1 MPAFNM
7 PATQRNRLALA
18 VIASLAAGF
27 AMPALAQEAT
37 QAPEGEAPAA
47 AQPAKKAVELDQL
60 VVTGTR
66 VQGRS
71 PTQSLSPIDVFRP
84 ANLERQASADFTDQ
98 LAVVAPSFNT
108 QRFPIADG
116 TAFIRP
122 ANLRN
127 LPPDQTLVLINGKRR
142 HRSALVNLQAE
153 PFGTVNQGSQAVDYG
168 LIPSAAI
175 SRVEVLRDG
184 SSAQYGSDA
193 IAGVV
198 NILLN
203 DNAEGVRV
211 DAQYG
216 STFKGDGDKWR
227 TSFNLG
233 LPLTEQGFL
242 NLTAEYFESDFT
254 SRGIPQANA
263 ALVGAAVGRDQVPFD
278 GLGQRWGDPNG
289 KGIRSFVNAE
299 IPLSENVSL
308 YGFGSYADSKYD
320 SSFFY
325 RSPVGVPGVAPR
337 GTLMVDANGDGLP
350 DAVDQALVNS
360 IIAQGLN
367 PADYLTASAT
377 SPSGWVALN
386 PIYTQFPGGYSPTIA
401 ADLMDYEGVFGA
413 KGKFGNGLNWDL
425 SLRQG
430 ENRVYYQLRDSI
442 NPSLGRISPTVFEPG
457 ILTQLERGANADF
470 SFAWENSV
478 FASPINVA
486 FGGEWREETYKVGQ
500 GDFPS
505 WQIGPTAALFGFGS
519 DGFQGDAPDAS
530 GEFSQFSRAAYVDL
544 EADVVERLTVGL
556 AGRFEDSSAFD
567 STFDWKLSGRFQAT
581 DAFAVRAT
589 INTGFRAPT
598 PGQINTL
605 DVTTTADANGNLI
618 PQGTFPVNS
627 PAAVALG
634 AVPLKAEESK
644 SYSAGIVYTP
654 NDNFSLTVDYYNI
667 KVDDRI
673 ALRNIAIAP
682 GSDEEQALIDAGIPL
697 SALPGQVSYFTNGFD
712 STVQGVDLVAIYKAD
727 FGNWGTGTFDAR
739 HSWNKQEVDRVDI
752 NPFDGNPVLDAER
765 VADLENQLPNNRTVL
780 TFDWRSPWSFDLT
793 ARANRYDGWEDVT
806 FGETASFDA
815 KWLFDLAVTFNLFED
830 RAHIT
835 VGGNNIFDEYPDK
848 QPNSV
853 LNFLGAQY
861 PLSSPYGFNGGE
873 WYVKVGFE
881 F

>member
-1 MPAFNM
+1 MPHFH
-7 PATQRNRLALA
+7 RNRLALA
-18 VIASLAAGF
+18 VIATLSAGF
-27 AMPALAQEAT
+27 AMPAFAQD
-37 QAPEGEAPAA
+37 QAPQPETTTQPAEPAA
-47 AQPAKKAVELDQL
+47 KKPVELDQL

-66 VQGRS
+66 VPGRS

-98 LAVVAPSFNT
+98 LSVIAPSFNT

-198 NILLN
+198 NIILN

-216 STFKGDGDKWR
+216 STYKGDGDKWR

-233 LPLTEQGFL
+233 LPLAEEGFL

-254 SRGIPQANA
+254 SRGVPRTTA
-263 ALVGAAVGRDQVPFD
+263 AQVEAARPGTVPFN

-289 KGIRSFVNAE
+289 KGLRSFLNAE
-299 IPLSENVSL
+299 IPLNDSISL
-308 YGFGSYADSKYD
+308 YGFGSYSDSKFN

-325 RSPVGVPGVAPR
+325 REPVGVAGVAPR
-337 GTLMVDANGDGLP
+337 GTLMVDANNDGLP

-367 PADYLTASAT
+367 PNDYLTASAT
-377 SPSGWVALN
+377 SPSGYVALN
-386 PIYTQFPGGYSPTIA
+386 PIYTQFPGGYTPTIA

-413 KGKFGNGLNWDL
+413 KGEFGNGLRWDF

-430 ENRVYYQLRDSI
+430 ENRVYYQLINSI
-442 NPSLGRISPTVFEPG
+442 NPSLGALSPIVFEPG

-470 SFAWENSV
+470 SFPWENDV

-486 FGGEWREETYKVGQ
+486 FGAEWREETYKIGE
-500 GDFPS
+500 GDFAS
-505 WQIGPTAALFGFGS
+505 WQVGPTAALFGFGS
-519 DGFQGDAPDAS
+519 DGFQGDAPDAT
-530 GEFSQFSRAAYVDL
+530 GEFTQFSRAAYLDL
-544 EADVVERLTVGL
+544 ETDVVERLTMGL
-556 AGRFEDSSAFD
+556 AGRFEDSSAFGN
-567 STFDWKLSGRFQAT
+567 TFDWKLSGRFAVT

-589 INTGFRAPT
+589 VNTGFRAPT

-605 DVTTTADANGNLI
+605 DVTTTADSSGNLI

-627 PAAVALG
+627 PAAIALG
-634 AVPLKAEESK
+634 AVPLQAEESFA
-644 SYSAGIVYTP
+644 YSAGVVYTP
-654 NDNFSLTVDYYNI
+654 SANFSLTVDYYNI

-682 GSDEEQALIDAGIPL
+682 GSPEEQALIDAGIPL

-712 STVQGVDLVAIYKAD
+712 STVQGIDLVAIYKAD
-727 FGNWGTGTFDAR
+727 FGTWGTGTFDAR
-739 HSWNKQEVDRVDI
+739 HSWNKQEVDRVDT

-806 FGETASFDA
+806 FGETASFGA
-815 KWLFDLAVTFNLFED
+815 KWLFDLAVTFKLFD
-830 RAHIT
+830 DMAHLT

-848 QPNSV
+848 QSNGV